1 MAIETRMNGIIHAA
15 LRRDLDR
22 LALLLGRPDDLSDT
36 RVRALG
42 GHARWLMAVL
52 HEHHT
57 GEDDRL
63 FPVIR
68 RNNPGTAE
76 LLDAMASEHE
86 AIAEAVRV
94 LEQAGIKA
102 EAGVPDAAGELRDA
116 VAGLRTVLDP
126 HLEHEERDLVPLVP
140 QSVSEAEWADFERS
154 NTAGRKP
161 PELAFQGH
169 WMIDNLDEAS
179 VAVVTGLVP
188 AVPRFLMLRF
198 LGGPYRRRREELWG
212 GTPAEAVRS
221 VPRAT
226 T

>member
-22 LALLLGRPDDLSDT
+22 MALLLGQPEDLSES

-42 GHARWLMAVL
+42 AHARWLMDLL

-63 FPVIR
+63 FPIIR
-68 RNNPGTAE
+68 RNNPATAD

-86 AIAEAVRV
+86 AIAEAVHA
-94 LEQAGIKA
+94 LQDAGAKA
-102 EAGVPDAAGELRDA
+102 EAGVPDAAASLRDA
-116 VAGLRTVLDP
+116 VSGLRTVLDP
-126 HLEHEERDLVPLVP
+126 HLEHEERDLSPLVP

-154 NTAGRKP
+154 NTQGRKP
-161 PELAFQGH
+161 PELAFRGH
-169 WMIDNLDEAS
+169 WIIDNLDDEG
-179 VAVVTGLVP
+179 VGVVTGLVP
-188 AVPRFLMLRF
+188 AVPRFIMMRF

-212 GTPAEAVRS
+212 GTPALAVRS
-221 VPRAT
+221 QPRPA
-226 T
+226 

>member
-22 LALLLGRPDDLSDT
+22 LALLLGRPDDLSET
-36 RVRALG
+36 RLRALG

-126 HLEHEERDLVPLVP
+126 HLEHEERSLSPLVP
-140 QSVSEAEWADFERS
+140 GSVTEEEWAVFEKG
-154 NTAGRKP
+154 NTEGVKTP
-161 PELAFQGH
+161 DLAFQGH
-169 WMIDNLDEAS
+169 WMLDNLDPAGVE
-179 VAVVTGLVP
+179 VVKHQVP
-188 AVPRFLMLRF
+188 AVPRFVMVRF
-198 LGGPYRRRREELWG
+198 LGGAYRKRFDACWG
-212 GTPAEAVRS
+212 GTPAAGVRAVRL
-221 VPRAT
+221 VQD
-226 T
+226 